1 MKLDLPADVFLSGS
15 PELFRSLLLSW
26 FDRHKRPLPWRLRRS
41 LYGTWIS
48 EVMLQQTTV
57 AVVVPYWEKF
67 MAAFPDVRA
76 LAGADTEEVLSLWS
90 GLGYYRRAHQ
100 LHQAAKT
107 VVSRRG
113 GKLPDDREGWRDL
126 PGIGPYTSGAIAGIG
141 LGMRVPALDANARRV
156 LTRWLVARPQAL
168 DDLRPAH
175 LDMIGAQMVDEDR
188 PGDWNEAVME
198 LGALICRASTPQC
211 AACPVRDLCRAGSAG
226 TGDLIPAPR
235 ISAETIRVQLGLLVL
250 AWRDRVLL
258 MRPASGP
265 VFVPEGSPAPV
276 RRDVSGLHKGMWG
289 LPSTP
294 WLPDLPGERAIW
306 PGTVW
311 RPWLDAI
318 DGLELSA
325 GGPDPAH
332 LGNFRH
338 SITRY
343 RIEVKVYGLRLSGT
357 DSLDC
362 DDLLVPVISRPDGGI
377 SVSKTVT
384 EGMLQTARFCRWPP
398 VDQPVSNL
406 VNKSLV
412 VASKSIV

>member
-1 MKLDLPADVFLSGS
+1 MKLDLPADIFLPGN
-15 PELFRSLLLSW
+15 PERFRSLLLSW
-26 FDRHKRPLPWRLRRS
+26 FDRHKRPLPWRRRRS

-57 AVVVPYWEKF
+57 AVVIPYWEKF
-67 MAAFPDVRA
+67 LAAFPDVRA
-76 LAGADTEEVLSLWS
+76 LAAANQEEVLSLWS
-90 GLGYYRRAHQ
+90 GLGYYRRALQ

-113 GKLPDDREGWRDL
+113 GELPDDRDGWRDL
-126 PGIGPYTSGAIAGIG
+126 PGIGPYASGAIASIG

-168 DDLRPAH
+168 ADLRPSH
-175 LDMIGAQMVDEDR
+175 LEMIGALLVDEDR
-188 PGDWNEAVME
+188 PGDWNEALME
-198 LGALICRASTPQC
+198 LGALICRASSARC
-211 AACPVRDLCRAGSAG
+211 ATCPVRDLCRAGGAG
-226 TGDLIPAPR
+226 TGDLIPAPG
-235 ISAETIRVQLGLLVL
+235 IPAETVRVQLGLLVL

-258 MRPASGP
+258 MPPASEP
-265 VFVPEGSPAPV
+265 VVFPAGSPAPV
-276 RRDVSGLHKGMWG
+276 RRDVSGLHKGLWG

-294 WLPDLPGERAIW
+294 WLPDLPGGQSIW

-311 RPWLDAI
+311 RPWLDTI
-318 DGLELSA
+318 DGLKLPC
-325 GGPDPAH
+325 GGPEADH

-343 RIEVKVYGLRLSGT
+343 RLDVQVYGLRLSDI

-362 DDLLVPVISRPDGGI
+362 DELLIPVISRPNGGN
-377 SVSKTVT
+377 SVSKAGT
-384 EGMLQTARFCRWPP
+384 EGMPLAARFCHWSP
-398 VDQPVSNL
+398 VDQPVSTL

>member
-1 MKLDLPADVFLSGS
+1 LKLDLPADVFLSGN
-15 PELFRSLLLSW
+15 PERFRSLLLSW
-26 FDRHKRPLPWRLRRS
+26 FDRHKRPLPWRRRRS

-67 MAAFPDVRA
+67 LAAFPDVRA
-76 LAGADTEEVLSLWS
+76 LAAANQEEVLSLWS

-113 GKLPDDREGWRDL
+113 GKLPDDRDGWRDL
-126 PGIGPYTSGAIAGIG
+126 PGIGPYASGAIASIG
-141 LGMRVPALDANARRV
+141 LGMRVAALDANARRV
-156 LTRWLVARPQAL
+156 LTRWLVARPPAL

-175 LDMIGAQMVDEDR
+175 LEMIGAMLVDEDR
-188 PGDWNEAVME
+188 PGDWNEALME
-198 LGALICRASTPQC
+198 LGALICRASDPRCDT
-211 AACPVRDLCRAGSAG
+211 CPVRDLCRAGSAG

-235 ISAETIRVQLGLLVL
+235 IPAETFRVGLGLLVL
-250 AWRDRVLL
+250 TWRDRVLL
-258 MRPASGP
+258 MPPASGP
-265 VFVPEGSPAPV
+265 VVSPAGSPAPV
-276 RRDVSGLHKGMWG
+276 RRNFSGLHKGLWG

-294 WLPDLPGERAIW
+294 WLPDLPGRRDIW

-311 RPWLDAI
+311 RPWLDSI
-318 DGLELSA
+318 SCLELPC
-325 GGPDPAH
+325 GGPEAAH

-338 SITRY
+338 SITKY
-343 RIEVKVYGLRLSGT
+343 RLDVQVYGLRLSDT
-357 DSLDC
+357 ESLDHENW
-362 DDLLVPVISRPDGGI
+362 LLPVISRPKGGI
-377 SVSKTVT
+377 SVSKAVT
-384 EGMLQTARFCRWPP
+384 EGMLLAARFCRWPS

-406 VNKSLV
+406 VNKSLA